1 MISIEQRVQNFITR
15 GKQSLECGKAFLSI
29 EMFKQALALAPKSI
43 EARKNLRAAQIL
55 AFKKNTPNVLSLK
68 VKKLKTIFKQM
79 KIKKL
84 ISAGNGLE
92 AMRQAEELLAINPFD
107 QDYIDLAV
115 KAAECAN
122 LPEAAALTIE
132 AAYYSSST
140 NNRSL
145 LEKVATYYTIAKNWS
160 KAKAVYNKILESNP
174 SDQRI
179 LQLLKNTEAQLTI
192 ASGWEQNAGKQGGTR
207 DLLANPEQVAQLDKQ
222 NAAQLVGDDV
232 DLAAKEY
239 LQRLAANPS
248 DMNASRALARIYLK
262 AKRFQE
268 AIKVL
273 EKATAGTSDPELDKM
288 LSGAKLSAFDAII
301 EERKKCNEDYATIQA
316 ERDQF
321 ELDDL
326 MSRVE
331 RYPNDM
337 HLRYELGSL
346 QVKYEYYDE
355 AIKHLQIAQKSPKD
369 RLEALYLLAK
379 CFIAKGQRDL
389 GVMQL
394 ETAKDA
400 IPTMTDLKKRVI
412 YQLALCAE
420 DSGDDKKA
428 YELYKEIY
436 SNDVTFEDVE
446 GRLMTV
452 KKILDMNPKKTE
464 NLEV

>member
-1 MISIEQRVQNFITR
+1 MTSEQKANKIQKYILKGQQAVNWGNYELAVDMFDEVLKLDYTSIY
-15 GKQSLECGKAFLSI
+15 
-29 EMFKQALALAPKSI
+29 
-43 EARKNLRAAQIL
+43 ARKNMRIAQIA
-55 AFKKNTPNVLSLK
+55 AFKKRSPSAFSLAMQK
-68 VKKLKTIFKQM
+68 FKKAFAAHKAKH
-79 KIKKL
+79 L
-84 ISAGNGLE
+84 IQNGKGPE
-92 AMRQAEELLAINPFD
+92 AMAIAETLLKIDPLD
-107 QDYIDLAV
+107 KDYIDIAV
-115 KAAECAN
+115 KAAEVAK
-122 LPEAAALTIE
+122 LPEAAAITVE
-132 AAYYSSST
+132 AAYAVGSKDT
-140 NNRSL
+140 AL
-145 LEKVATYYTIAKNWS
+145 LEKVATYYIIAKNYS
-160 KAKAVYNKILESNP
+160 KAVAAYKKILDINP

-179 LQLLKNTEAQLTI
+179 MQLLKNTEAQLTI

-207 DLLANPEQVAQLDKQ
+207 NLLANPEQAAQLDKQ

-248 DMNASRALARIYLK
+248 DMNASRVLARIYLK

-273 EKATAGTSDPELDKM
+273 EKATARTSDPELDKM

-301 EERKKCNEDYATIQA
+301 EERKKRNEDYATIQA

-326 MSRVE
+326 MTRVE

-346 QVKYEYYDE
+346 YVKYEYYDE

-379 CFIAKGQRDL
+379 CFIAKGQTDL

-394 ETAKDA
+394 ETVAEA
-400 IPTMTDLKKRVI
+400 IPTMTELKMKVI
-412 YQLALCAE
+412 YELAACAE
-420 DSGDDKKA
+420 AAGDNEKA
-428 YELYKEIY
+428 YNYYKDIY
-436 SNDVTFEDVE
+436 SNDVTFMDVE
-446 GRLMTV
+446 AKMMEL
-452 KKILDMNPKKTE
+452 KKRT
-464 NLEV
+464 

>member
-1 MISIEQRVQNFITR
+1 MAGVEQRVQNFIAR
-15 GKQSLECGKAFLSI
+15 GKQSLECGKVKLAL

-55 AFKKNTPNVLSLK
+55 AFKQEAPSKTSLAF
-68 VKKLKTIFKQM
+68 KKLKLFFAASKASSLT
-79 KIKKL
+79 KK
-84 ISAGNGLE
+84 GKGLE
-92 AMRQAEELLAINPFD
+92 AMDEAEKLLEVDPLD
-107 QDYIDLAV
+107 PKYIDIAV
-115 KAAECAN
+115 KAAEAAS
-122 LPEAAALTIE
+122 LPEAAAVTIE
-132 AAYYSSST
+132 AAYTCGDASD
-140 NNRSL
+140 RSL
-145 LEKVATYYTIAKNWS
+145 LEKVATYYILAKKYE
-160 KAKAVYNKILESNP
+160 KARDAYKKILAASP

-207 DLLANPEQVAQLDKQ
+207 DLLANPEQAAQLDKQ

-301 EERKKCNEDYATIQA
+301 EERKKRNEDYATIQA

-428 YELYKEIY
+428 YEFYKEIY

-446 GRLMTV
+446 SRLMTV